1 MSASEGLRVGFV
13 GSGWSDRVQIPVFR
27 LGGLKPHAIASAH
40 RANAERVAATHHLPE
55 VYDDWQAL
63 VTSDS
68 VEIVSIC
75 TPPDLHAEIAVAALA
90 AGKHVICEKPTA
102 LSVAEAEAML
112 AAAQAAPGQLAIMD
126 HELRFH
132 PQRLHMRQLIKEGY
146 IGSVLQARFD
156 RLGSERLDPKQ
167 PWSWGNDAARG
178 GGMLGA
184 LGSHLLD
191 LARWMI
197 GRIESLTAQI
207 QIGHLYRTDPRTCCC
222 VLPTARSA
230 ASP

>member
-1 MSASEGLRVGFV
+1 
-13 GSGWSDRVQIPVFR
+13 
-27 LGGLKPHAIASAH
+27 
-40 RANAERVAATHHLPE
+40 
-55 VYDDWQAL
+55 L

-112 AAAQAAPGQLAIMD
+112 AAAQAAPGRLAIMD

-146 IGSVLQARFD
+146 IGSVLQA
-156 RLGSERLDPKQ
+156 
-167 PWSWGNDAARG
+167 
-178 GGMLGA
+178 
-184 LGSHLLD
+184 
-191 LARWMI
+191 
-197 GRIESLTAQI
+197 LTAWAANGLI
-207 QIGHLYRTDPRTCCC
+207 Q
-222 VLPTARSA
+222 PTVDMVE
-230 ASP
+230 